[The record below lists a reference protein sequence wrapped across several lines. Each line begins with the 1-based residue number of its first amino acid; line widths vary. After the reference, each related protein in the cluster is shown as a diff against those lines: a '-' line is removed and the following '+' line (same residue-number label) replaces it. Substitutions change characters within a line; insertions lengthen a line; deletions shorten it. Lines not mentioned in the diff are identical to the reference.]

1 MKNIT
6 VVGLGPGPLGQLTR
20 EAKNELLAGDK
31 VFFRTA
37 GHPAYQWLEQQDRHV
52 VCFDRLYT
60 LTWKEGGERIRE
72 RQILFKFVCPAARY
86 PKAKSVKAFLAFSL
100 H

>member
-1 MKNIT
+1 MKTIT

-20 EAKNELLAGDK
+20 EAENELLAADT

-37 GHPAYQWLEQQDRHV
+37 GHPAYQWLEQQGKHV
-52 VCFDRLYT
+52 VCFDRLYK
-60 LTWKEGGERIRE
+60 LPWKEGGERIRE
-72 RQILFKFVCPAARY
+72 RQILFKFCPAARY
-86 PKAKSVKAFLAFSL
+86 PKAKSVQAFLAFSL